1 MIAFKN
7 VLGVWV
13 FDEKF
18 NLVDKSL
25 FKPEEA
31 LEKLYDETDMQLIKK
46 YNAATNL
53 TRDQKRKILSFFESR
68 AKDFYLPNLM
78 ITKKRVKDSI
88 GYDNLIIQTI
98 NHVEELNKISNM
110 LSKRLRE
117 WYSLYNP
124 EFSNS
129 VDDHLAFSR
138 MILEGNEPKLK
149 ESMGADLKEDDIVS
163 IKDIATEIVRIDEL
177 KERQISY
184 LEKIMKKYCPNIQA
198 VAGTLIGGK
207 LVAMAGSLEKLTIF
221 PSSTVQLLGAEKA
234 LFRHIKTGSRP
245 PKFGVIMN
253 HQLVNSVRLKDKGKV
268 ARMLANKISL
278 AAKVDRFKG
287 EFIGD
292 KLAKGLEDA
301 VKKEGKK

>member
-1 MIAFKN
+1 
-7 VLGVWV
+7 
-13 FDEKF
+13 
-18 NLVDKSL
+18 
-25 FKPEEA
+25 
-31 LEKLYDETDMQLIKK
+31 
-46 YNAATNL
+46 
-53 TRDQKRKILSFFESR
+53 
-68 AKDFYLPNLM
+68 M

-98 NHVEELNKISNM
+98 NHIEELNKISNM

-129 VDDHLAFSR
+129 IDDHLAFSR

-149 ESMGADLKEDDIVS
+149 ESMGADLKEEDITT
-163 IKDIATEIVRIDEL
+163 IKDIAKEIVRIDEL
-177 KERQISY
+177 KESQIAY
-184 LEKIMKKYCPNIQA
+184 LEKIMKKHCPNIQA

-253 HQLVNSVRLKDKGKV
+253 HQLVNSVRLKEKGKV

-278 AAKVDRFKG
+278 AARVDRFKG

-292 KLAKGLEDA
+292 KLAKALEDA
-301 VKKEGKK
+301 VKKEAKK